1 MKSEMILA
9 MHDSIHIFKWVII
22 PDATW
27 FYGDFY
33 DSSKEIDYSEL
44 MIFYTKF

>member
-9 MHDSIHIFKWVII
+9 MRDSIYSNELI